1 MEDKVTLDTNLWV
14 YLYAKYPLDKYLKVR
29 ELVSDRFEAI
39 LVSTQIIG
47 ELYHVLTRKKF
58 RTKAAAQQI
67 VLDIV
72 ANFLVVEIDTAKV
85 VKAVEINSRY
95 GYSYWDSLVVATA
108 LSADCSILYSED
120 LQHNQVIEK
129 MRIVNPL

>member
-1 MEDKVTLDTNLWV
+1 MEDKVKIDNNLWV
-14 YLYAKYPLDKYLKVR
+14 YLYAKHPLDKYLKVR
-29 ELVSDRFEAI
+29 NLVSDRFEVI

-58 RTKAAAQQI
+58 RTQAEAKQI

-72 ANFLVVEIDTAKV
+72 ANFPVVGIDTAKV

-108 LSADCSILYSED
+108 LIADCSIL
-120 LQHNQVIEK
+120 
-129 MRIVNPL
+129 